1 MAGKTDFPAD
11 LAQHA
16 LVNLGLLPFR
26 LVAYN
31 PRLEGL
37 WAVMTEYRVELDL
50 FAGPL
55 DLLLYLV
62 RRQEVDILDLPMGR
76 LTSQFLEFLST
87 IEFID
92 VDLAGDFVVTASA
105 LTEIKSRQVLP
116 QPDEELD
123 EPELETE
130 PHGQLVQKLLEYK
143 RFKEASFALQ
153 ERAAEW
159 QERYPRLA
167 NERPSVNKK
176 NPAQDRIKEVELWDL
191 VSALSR
197 VLETREVIQESRI
210 AYDDTPIAVWAERI
224 SRVVIERGRCAF
236 SEFFEGENLR
246 SRIVGIFLAILEL
259 VRHHEYRVEQ
269 NISFGE
275 IWISPPLHQVAGP
288 VIFGESEKQE
298 FSDE

>member
-1 MAGKTDFPAD
+1 MS
-11 LAQHA
+11 
-16 LVNLGLLPFR
+16 
-26 LVAYN
+26 
-31 PRLEGL
+31 
-37 WAVMTEYRVELDL
+37 EYRVQLDL

-62 RRQEVDILDLPMGR
+62 RRQEVDILDLPMSR
-76 LTSQFLEFLST
+76 LTSQFLEFLAT
-87 IEFID
+87 VEFID
-92 VDLAGDFVVTASA
+92 VDLAGDFIVTASS

-116 QPDEELD
+116 QPDEELE
-123 EPELETE
+123 EPDLESE

-143 RFKEASFALQ
+143 KFKEASFALQ
-153 ERAAEW
+153 ERAAKW

-167 NERPSVNKK
+167 AERPSVSK

-210 AYDDTPIAVWAERI
+210 AYDDTPIAVWAERV

-236 SEFFEGENLR
+236 SEFFEGENSR

-259 VRHHEYRVEQ
+259 VRHHDYRVEQ
-269 NISFGE
+269 PVAYGE
-275 IWISPPLHQVAGP
+275 IWIRPPLHQVAGP
-288 VIFGESEKQE
+288 VSFEETDGQASN
-298 FSDE
+298 DD